1 MIWAGS
7 LGVNFTPQQAD
18 AIIVAQPR
26 VGSAPPSG
34 DWRCFPKMDAADLW
48 RLALLLLCLTISGF
62 FSASETAFIALP
74 RARLMHLVNI
84 GQPGAGRVAHL
95 MLRPDKFLATVL
107 LGNNLVNTAAAALG
121 TVLAVSLIGNTPLA
135 VLVATLG
142 VTLVLLVFGETMPK
156 TIAWQRS
163 EKVAFAV
170 SRPLAM
176 VETTLAPAT
185 RILRLV
191 SLVTN
196 KALGISGAAPQV
208 GVEEI
213 RTLIAAGAR
222 SGTVEPEEAAL
233 LEKVFRFG
241 DQQMREIMT
250 PRPEI
255 VWIERG
261 TTLEGFLRMYQDHS
275 HTRFPVY
282 EGSTENVVGVLA
294 IKDVFMAM
302 GRGELELQD
311 PITGNLRPAYFV
323 PETKA
328 LSSTFGEMQHSGYGL
343 VLTVDEFGGIAG
355 LATLKQ
361 LLEVIVGQV
370 GEEGAAPD
378 NAYTPVDE
386 HTFWLDAGV
395 GILEINEEL
404 KLGLPEG
411 DYQTVAGFILDWMG
425 RIPEEGDVLEY
436 RNLRLTIKKMAGV
449 RIDEVELRKILGGQ
463 DGDAG

>member
-1 MIWAGS
+1 
-7 LGVNFTPQQAD
+7 
-18 AIIVAQPR
+18 
-26 VGSAPPSG
+26 
-34 DWRCFPKMDAADLW
+34 MDTADLW
-48 RLALLLLCLTISGF
+48 RLALLLLCLALSGF
-62 FSASETAFIALP
+62 FSASETAFIAFP
-74 RARLMHLVNI
+74 RARLMHLVDI

-95 MLRPDKFLATVL
+95 LHRPDKFLATVL

-121 TVLAVSLIGNTPLA
+121 TVLAVSLIGNDLLA
-135 VLVATLG
+135 VVVATFG

-163 EKVAFAV
+163 ERVAFAV
-170 SRPLAM
+170 SRPLTM
-176 VETTLAPAT
+176 VGMTLAPAV
-185 RILRLV
+185 RMLQVV
-191 SLVTN
+191 SSVTS
-196 KALGISGAAPQV
+196 KAFGISRISPQV

-222 SGTVEPEEAAL
+222 SGTVEPGEAAL

-261 TTLEGFLRMYQDHS
+261 TTLEQFLPAYREHS

-282 EGSTENVVGVLA
+282 EGSIESVVGVLA
-294 IKDVFMAM
+294 IKDVFLAM
-302 GRGELELQD
+302 GRGQLGPQ
-311 PITGNLRPAYFV
+311 GNVTDHLRPAYFV
-323 PETKA
+323 PETKT
-328 LSSTFGEMQHSGYGL
+328 LSSTFSEMQHSGYGL

-370 GEEGAAPD
+370 GEEGAAPEE
-378 NAYTPVDE
+378 AYTPVDE
-386 HTFWLDAGV
+386 HTFRLDASV
-395 GILEINEEL
+395 GISEINEEL
-404 KLGLPEG
+404 ALGLPEG
-411 DYQTVAGFILDWMG
+411 DYQTVAGFILDRLG

-436 RNLRLTIKKMAGV
+436 RNLRLTVKTMDGV
-449 RIDEVELRKILGGQ
+449 RVDEVELRRVHGGR
-463 DGDAG
+463 DGDIG